1 MFVTITFFG
10 GWCLQ
15 LPVGTID
22 FCAVCGAGG
31 NLLECEASGCGRVYH
46 KGCCG
51 AAGQLI
57 DEDDDSPW
65 SCPLHR
71 CSKSKQVIPT
81 GIVHRRTD
89 VTEPY
94 LEAGAPRTAG
104 APPRQLSLWRSSTTL
119 RFFKLHC
126 CYFCPARWLVRTD
139 QSHDAEDPMTGVPC
153 IGSVCSSCATP
164 QSQLSRRIRCVVFC
178 NTRTRARARHAHTP
192 RARHS
197 RSEATV
203 DIHNTLEQR
212 SPLSALRSSA
222 IRSHTR

>member
-1 MFVTITFFG
+1 MGWG
-10 GWCLQ
+10 GGGGAVFSPAFSRSRTQ

-31 NLLECEASGCGRVYH
+31 NLLECEAPGCGRVYH

-57 DEDDDSPW
+57 DEDDDAPW

-94 LEAGAPRTAG
+94 LEAGPPRTSGNANGAG
-104 APPRQLSLWRSSTTL
+104 APRQLSLWRSSTTL

-126 CYFCPARWLVRTD
+126 CYFCPARWLLRTD

-153 IGSVCSSCATP
+153 VGAVCPSCETP
-164 QSQLSRRIRCVVFC
+164 QSYLLRRIRCVVA
-178 NTRTRARARHAHTP
+178 RHVHTRAQSATHTP
-192 RARHS
+192 RHPPTPS
-197 RSEATV
+197 
-203 DIHNTLEQR
+203 L
-212 SPLSALRSSA
+212 
-222 IRSHTR
+222 